1 MGEKTHSAF
10 SRMADRHR
18 PEVNVTAG
26 QNAALE
32 IGSGQLGCRGSEPAR
47 STTIAKGLPCYGRI
61 IQNFSDGRQ
70 APCGGHC
77 NRSTNSATAKNSGDS
92 PEEAADGEI
101 PALFVGIDASLY
113 GEGAEGVVR
122 LDDDLVDGAELL
134 VFFEK
139 FELTLEAGELCPEC
153 EADCLSGFVN
163 EPQFFF
169 GELVVVDY

>member
-1 MGEKTHSAF
+1 
-10 SRMADRHR
+10 MADRHR
-18 PEVNVTAG
+18 AEVIVTAA
-26 QNAALE
+26 QILHR
-32 IGSGQLGCRGSEPAR
+32 QKFRRLPV
-47 STTIAKGLPCYGRI
+47 IAKRFASQRTKPPIC
-61 IQNFSDGRQ
+61 
-70 APCGGHC
+70 
-77 NRSTNSATAKNSGDS
+77 
-92 PEEAADGEI
+92 GEI

-139 FELTLEAGELCPEC
+139 FELTLEARELCPEC